1 MDQDRVD
8 THRALEKAHEAFEKY
23 LTKKGYDCSYFAA
36 RFTTWLLSTNE
47 FKPLEK
53 IELDTRGETD
63 GEYHE

>member
-1 MDQDRVD
+1 MDQQRLD
-8 THRALEKAHEAFEKY
+8 TYKALEKAHEAFEKH
-23 LTKKGYDCSYFAA
+23 LTKLGCDPAYWAI
-36 RFTTWLLSTNE
+36 RFTVWLLSSDE